1 MRPIFK
7 EKNSI
12 FLIFSI
18 PGWFAVSINPVKW
31 SSTARFSLSLSL
43 SLSLLWHYNPYWG
56 LYFTAL

>member
-7 EKNSI
+7 EKDPI
-12 FLIFSI
+12 ILIFSI

-31 SSTARFSLSLSL
+31 SYTALFFSLSLSWL
-43 SLSLLWHYNPYWG
+43 YNPHWG